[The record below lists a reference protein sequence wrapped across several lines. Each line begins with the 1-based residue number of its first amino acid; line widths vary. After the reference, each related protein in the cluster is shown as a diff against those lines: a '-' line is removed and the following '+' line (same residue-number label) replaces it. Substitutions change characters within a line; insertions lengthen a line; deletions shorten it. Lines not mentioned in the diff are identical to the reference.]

1 MKKLSKKIL
10 WMMVLISSCWP
21 STEEHKHFLDN
32 RDKTQKAVSAWIKD
46 HALYPESYKSIS
58 FDEYSESY
66 TDRNGVKKKG
76 SECYSILHTHEI
88 LDKDSILKSFTGYF
102 VLDNEFI
109 VNRIEEQKSNI
120 SGTSFPPKTE
130 IWINRFGRT
139 ANHQDTVLFHQLQK
153 KFTSRFVNELKEG
166 IDQGSIYTKEGIDMK
181 EMEALIDSLERA
193 K

>member
-1 MKKLSKKIL
+1 MKLSKNIL
-10 WMMVLISSCWP
+10 WVLLLISSCW
-21 STEEHKHFLDN
+21 SSSEDHKHFLDN

-46 HALYPESYKSIS
+46 HALYPGSYKSIS

-66 TDRNGVKKKG
+66 NEINGVKKKG

-88 LDKDSILKSFTGYF
+88 LDKDSILKQFTGYF
-102 VLDNEFI
+102 VVDNEFI
-109 VNRIEEQKSNI
+109 LNRVEEQKSNI

-130 IWINRFGRT
+130 IWINRFGRP

-153 KFTSRFVNELKEG
+153 KFTSRFVNELKDG
-166 IDQGSIYTKEGIDMK
+166 IDKGSIYTKEGIDIK
-181 EMEALIDSLERA
+181 ELEALIDSLERA

>member
-1 MKKLSKKIL
+1 
-10 WMMVLISSCWP
+10 MMVLICSCRSS
-21 STEEHKHFLDN
+21 SEEHKDFLVN
-32 RDKTQKAVSAWIKD
+32 RDKTQKAVSAWIMD
-46 HALYPESYKSIS
+46 HALNPDSYKSIS
-58 FDEYSESY
+58 FDEYSESNI
-66 TDRNGVKKKG
+66 DINGVKKKG

-109 VNRIEEQKSNI
+109 VNRVEEKKSNI
-120 SGTSFPPKTE
+120 SGNSFPPETA
-130 IWINRFGRT
+130 IWINRFGRP

-166 IDQGSIYTKEGIDMK
+166 IDRGSIYTSEGDDMK
-181 EMEALIDSLERA
+181 ELETLIDSLERA